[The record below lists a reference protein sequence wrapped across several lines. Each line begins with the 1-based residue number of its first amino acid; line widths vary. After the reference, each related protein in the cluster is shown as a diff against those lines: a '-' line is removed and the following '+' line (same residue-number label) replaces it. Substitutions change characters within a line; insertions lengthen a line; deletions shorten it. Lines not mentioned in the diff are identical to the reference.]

1 MPREKGLLVLDKIF
15 GRDGR
20 HIGFGIIVLTILV
33 ALFFVSALAGFS
45 SLQLICYSFMA
56 AAFVESIA
64 VPRLSPIK
72 TSVYDESTPVTSYIL
87 GNRTTT
93 LSTSYLLIEIIVAA
107 VMLHFNFGRLTLA
120 FYIQAAMMVAYLSLV
135 AFVTSHPGKSE
146 ERHEASDLNSD
157 EVEPAHTSNRH
168 ADDSKPVSHERMGQL
183 IKELLTIMP
192 KTTDAET
199 RKQLERLVDALKK
212 CPPDSYESMNDVD
225 MQMSALTAE
234 LGERVRNREWDMAKE
249 CVMLVLVLS
258 NQRTALYNQILKANR
273 KARKDSKATKK
284 HK

>member
-1 MPREKGLLVLDKIF
+1 MLDRIF

-20 HIGFGIIVLTILV
+20 HVAFGIIVLTALV
-33 ALFFVSALAGFS
+33 ALFVLSVVAGFAS
-45 SLQLICYSFMA
+45 IQLVCYSFMA
-56 AAFVESIA
+56 AAFVESLA

-72 TSVYDESTPVTSYIL
+72 TSVYDESTPMTSYIL

-107 VMLHFNFGRLTLA
+107 IMLHFGFDRLTLA

-135 AFVTSHPGKSE
+135 AFVTAHPGKSE
-146 ERHEASDLNSD
+146 ERIGAAERTAD

-168 ADDSKPVSHERMGQL
+168 ADDTKPVSHERMGQL
-183 IKELLTIMP
+183 VKELLAILPRTS
-192 KTTDAET
+192 DAET
-199 RKQLERLVDALKK
+199 KKQIERLADALKK

-225 MQMSALTAE
+225 MQMSALIAE
-234 LGERVRNREWDMAKE
+234 LGERVKNGEWDMAKE

-258 NQRTALYNQILKANR
+258 NQRIALYNQIVKANR
-273 KARKDSKATKK
+273 KARKESKAAKK
-284 HK
+284 DK